1 MEHFSY
7 TDWLSK
13 IPFSYISD
21 FGRYHPW
28 LYSWGLRVPMCQL
41 SPPSKGIPKVPPGQ
55 PLRPLKANQCLLLD
69 LFWSSTEPTSILTNP
84 FRDIS
89 RYIDIE
95 SWPQKRKHS
104 PFINIIISLYY
115 NLYYSFSFKHRSHAA
130 FGRCQGDRGRQQFYG
145 QGLVQRHGQD
155 EMGVLGRATTTQSE
169 PPSGRS
175 RWGWWLNEA
184 WKTC

>member
-1 MEHFSY
+1 
-7 TDWLSK
+7 
-13 IPFSYISD
+13 
-21 FGRYHPW
+21 
-28 LYSWGLRVPMCQL
+28 MCQL

-55 PLRPLKANQCLLLD
+55 PVRPLKANQCLLLD

-104 PFINIIISLYY
+104 PFINIIIPLYY

-175 RWGWWLNEA
+175 R
-184 WKTC
+184 